1 MVSFVLLLMTVVGAV
16 PNDCDPD
23 KHACEVGFRCLPL
36 FRGIGYCGMPTDAL
50 AVWNT
55 TTNKIL
61 LPASK
66 LKGAMSDLSSLTNL
80 EVLDVSKNLNL
91 EKGPIWSWLEKL
103 AKLRVLKLAK
113 SGRTGAMNAIDW
125 SIFSET
131 LGDPFPY
138 LPYID
143 ALLLIAS
150 STQLKGQCV

>member
-1 MVSFVLLLMTVVGAV
+1 MVAFVLLLLTVVGADL
-16 PNDCDPD
+16 NGCDPD
-23 KHACEVGFRCLPL
+23 KHACEAGFRCLPL
-36 FRGIGYCGMPTDAL
+36 FREIGYCGMPMDAL

-61 LPASK
+61 LPDSK
-66 LKGAMSDLSSLTNL
+66 LKGTMTDLSSLTNL

-131 LGDPFPY
+131 LGDPTP
-138 LPYID
+138 LP
-143 ALLLIAS
+143 LS
-150 STQLKGQCV
+150 SIY

>member
-1 MVSFVLLLMTVVGAV
+1 
-16 PNDCDPD
+16 
-23 KHACEVGFRCLPL
+23 
-36 FRGIGYCGMPTDAL
+36 MPMDAL

-66 LKGAMSDLSSLTNL
+66 LKGAMTDLSSLTNL

-91 EKGPIWSWLEKL
+91 EEGPIWSWLEKL
-103 AKLRVLKLAK
+103 AKLRVLKLSHSK
-113 SGRTGAMNAIDW
+113 RTGAMNAIDW